1 MLSSAIAAYAHYLSI
16 FATLALLTSELAVF
30 RRHMAAATVRLLPR
44 LDLLYL
50 AAVVAIIVTGLL
62 RLFFFEKGAAY
73 YQGSAFFWIK
83 MALFATVG
91 LLSLPPTFA
100 FLALR
105 KEAAGQGVDLSPER
119 FGRVRFFIVA
129 ELGVFALIPLMAA
142 LMARGVTLL
151 SS

>member
-16 FATLALLTSELAVF
+16 FTTLALLASELVLF
-30 RRHMAAATVRLLPR
+30 RPHMDGRTVRLLPR

-73 YQGSAFFWIK
+73 YQGSAFFWTK

-100 FLALR
+100 FLSAR
-105 KEAAGQGVDLSPER
+105 KAAAGQGIDLSPER
-119 FGRVRFFIVA
+119 FRRIRSYIVA
-129 ELGVFALIPLMAA
+129 ELGVFALIPLAAA
-142 LMARGVTLL
+142 LMARGLTL
-151 SS
+151 